1 MDLKTIRTLLL
12 FGAGGK
18 KQPDTPAAEVYG
30 VEFTGDEPAGT
41 RTGAAEGLVL
51 EPSTDTVAGRND
63 FDNIYPWNAMRRCC
77 CTLQSDGTIKI
88 NAYQGQPAYAEDGT
102 NGDVFVEIPLFYIA
116 GALDTDPRI
125 SAAPLDGFRAPH
137 KFENSDGTLKAHC
150 YLPAFPGSLDE
161 DGKLRSVAGQPPACN
176 KTSTQFLAAARQWGS
191 RYSTGTSADFEV
203 AAYLMVVACATRDMQ
218 SVFCGVTNLYKTNI
232 AVAGDRTDEAAVTLD
247 KGVVEMGNVISIGTG
262 GTNDSVAVRRVV
274 TAVEAIEGDDAH
286 EKVSFTGDAVTTT
299 TDHKVWLQVQ
309 STGSAKGVLGS
320 CGSPVNNTDGRHSF
334 VFFGLENP
342 LYGNQWRF
350 ESDWKIVGGAVYCC
364 DDPEKY
370 QWTSTND
377 YTLCEDVTLPAS
389 GYIRSLQTP
398 VADRPWLQLPKE
410 TGGSADTGLADQFWL
425 NRNGTRAMLRGGAAI
440 DNTLAGP
447 FALSASYNAA
457 WSGWNGGASLSVPG

>member
-12 FGAGGK
+12 FGTGSG
-18 KQPDTPAAEVYG
+18 KQPDAPAVYYG
-30 VEFTGDEPAGT
+30 VEFTGDDPAGT

-51 EPSTDTVAGRND
+51 KPSTDTVAGQND
-63 FDNIYPWNAMRRCC
+63 FDSIYPWSAMRRCC
-77 CTLQSDGTIKI
+77 CTLQSDGTVTV
-88 NAYQGQPAYAEDGT
+88 NAYQGQPGYAEDGT
-102 NGDVFVEIPLFYIA
+102 NGDVFVEIPLFYAA

-125 SAAPLDGFRAPH
+125 SAKPLAGFRAPH
-137 KFENSDGTLKAHC
+137 KFENGDGTLKTHC
-150 YLPAFPGSLDE
+150 YLPAFAGSLDE
-161 DGKLRSVAGQPPACN
+161 DGKLRSVAGKAPACN
-176 KTSTQFLAAARQWGS
+176 KTASQFLAAARLWGAP
-191 RYSTGTSADFEV
+191 YSIGTSADYEV

-218 SVFCGVTNLYKTNI
+218 SVFSGVTNLYKTNI
-232 AVAGDRTDEAAVTLD
+232 AVAAARTDEAAVTLE
-247 KGVVEMGNVISIGTG
+247 KGAVEVGSVISIGTG
-262 GTNDSVAVRRVV
+262 GTNESVAARRMV
-274 TAVEAIEGDDAH
+274 TAVEAIAGDDAH
-286 EKVSFTGDAVTTT
+286 EKVCFTGDAVTST

-320 CGSPVNNTDGRHSF
+320 CGSPVSNSDGRHSF

-350 ESDWKIVGGAVYCC
+350 ECDWKIVSGEVYCC
-364 DDPEKY
+364 DDPAKY

-377 YTLCEDVTLPAS
+377 YTKCEGVALPAS

-398 VADRPWLQLPKE
+398 DADRPWLQLPKE